1 LQGNPCSIGQ
11 GRTTRF
17 CHASK
22 CFKRFAERQPPTSA
36 RPSARGSWRRK
47 NRITIRNHQEHPK
60 NVGFSLRNG
69 QSNTE
74 GGRDVDQ
81 SRFFVNDT
89 RSLL

>member
-1 LQGNPCSIGQ
+1 LAAKKPNNDKKSPG
-11 GRTTRF
+11 T
-17 CHASK
+17 
-22 CFKRFAERQPPTSA
+22 PPGYRAADTF
-36 RPSARGSWRRK
+36 R
-47 NRITIRNHQEHPK
+47 

-74 GGRDVDQ
+74 GGLDVDQ

>member
-1 LQGNPCSIGQ
+1 LAAKKPNNDKKSPGTPQ
-11 GRTTRF
+11 GRDTFR
-17 CHASK
+17 
-22 CFKRFAERQPPTSA
+22 
-36 RPSARGSWRRK
+36 
-47 NRITIRNHQEHPK
+47 

-74 GGRDVDQ
+74 GGLDVDQ

>member
-1 LQGNPCSIGQ
+1 MAIHRRALV
-11 GRTTRF
+11 R
-17 CHASK
+17 
-22 CFKRFAERQPPTSA
+22 AEVGGEKPNNDKKSPGTPHRAADTF
-36 RPSARGSWRRK
+36 R
-47 NRITIRNHQEHPK
+47 